1 MKLLIVDALLVA
13 LALLTVGLAHTD
25 LHGWNSTVALSI
37 ATVKASLIA
46 LFFMEVR
53 LAGPLPR
60 LVGAAS
66 VAWLGLLMV
75 GTLTTC
81 LPEAGYPR
89 RAIDPHRRTARAVAD
104 AGLVILEGRSALR

>member
-13 LALLTVGLAHTD
+13 LALLTVGLAHAD

-37 ATVKASLIA
+37 ATVKALLIV
-46 LFFMEVR
+46 LFFMKVR

-66 VAWLGLLMV
+66 VVWLGLLMV
-75 GTLTTC
+75 GTLDDLLTRGW
-81 LPEAGYPR
+81 LPTPGK
-89 RAIDPHRRTARAVAD
+89 
-104 AGLVILEGRSALR
+104 